1 MVLFIRRIAKERICQ
16 IAAAVLAALRIAA
29 AIFPIPALMVASMV
43 LVIPVQVMAVVM
55 EAQGVAVVVAVI
67 E

>member
-1 MVLFIRRIAKERICQ
+1 MVLFIRPIAKERICQ
-16 IAAAVLAALRIAA
+16 TAAAVVAALCIAA

-55 EAQGVAVVVAVI
+55 EAQDAAVVVAVI